1 MAELDWKDFAPSV
14 FDEARR
20 ADRPVLV
27 VLTKQWCPHSKAL
40 LEQVFRAPDVVR
52 QCAADWIPVHVDAER
67 RPDVNERFG
76 TGAWP
81 TIAYLTPNGE
91 LLSQDRYLEPAE
103 LVERLRGVARYYHEH
118 RDEIERGLKSLWAR
132 REDGG
137 RERLHR
143 GGKLNREIVE
153 DVVHAIYEKFD
164 HRFGGWGEGS
174 KFPLPEAI
182 DFALVMVSKRDDQN
196 MREVVT
202 LTLDRMM
209 EGAIHDHVDGGFF
222 RYSKTP
228 DWRTPEYEKVLD
240 ANAMRLRNYLEA
252 YQVFG
257 KDAYRSTA
265 RGIVRWLLGFMRD
278 PDNGAFFGN
287 QDADAEYYAL
297 DAEGRRRR
305 RPPRID
311 RTVYTNGNA
320 MTVSALLKAS
330 VVLDEPALRDTAM
343 QTLRFLLDQL
353 HDEREGVFHYW
364 DGTYHL
370 PGMLSDQAYLIRALI
385 DASQHTGDADLL
397 LPAERIAEQ
406 AIARQRAPD
415 GGFFDI
421 LYDQRQPGSMR
432 RRNRS
437 ILENSVMA
445 EALLRLSRLSRRP
458 EFHDEAIATLESFT
472 GDYKEY
478 GYYVAGYGR
487 AVDLIFY
494 EPLQITV
501 VGDRSSAAA
510 DALRRAALAPY
521 VPSRIVQM
529 LDPAH
534 DPVLIGRSGF
544 AVETEPVAHLELG
557 GERRASARSPQQVLE
572 AITRIESERR

>member
-1 MAELDWKDFAPSV
+1 MADLDWKDFAPSV
-14 FDEARR
+14 FEEARR
-20 ADRPVLV
+20 VDRPVLL
-27 VLTKQWCPHSKAL
+27 VLTKRWCPYSKDL
-40 LEQVFRAPDVVR
+40 LERSFASPDVVR
-52 QCAADWIPVHVDAER
+52 LCREEWIPVHVDAER
-67 RPDVNERFG
+67 RPDVNERYG
-76 TGAWP
+76 TGTWP
-81 TIAYLTPNGE
+81 TVAYLTPGGE
-91 LLSQDRYLEPAE
+91 LLSQDRFVPPEE
-103 LVERLRGVARYYHEH
+103 LAERLRKVHRYYRDH
-118 RDEIERGLKSLWAR
+118 RDQIEEGLKSLWAR
-132 REDGG
+132 RDEGE
-137 RERLHR
+137 RERIR
-143 GGKLNREIVE
+143 RIGRLNQQIVE

-164 HRFGGWGEGS
+164 HRWGGWGEGS

-182 DFALVMVSKRDDQN
+182 DFALVMVAKRDDQN

-209 EGAIHDHVDGGFF
+209 DGAIHDRIDGGFF

-228 DWRTPEYEKVLD
+228 DWRSPEFEKVLD

-252 YQVFG
+252 WQVFR
-257 KDAYRSTA
+257 KDAYRTVA
-265 RGIVRWLLGFMRD
+265 QGIVGWMLRFMRD
-278 PDNGAFFGN
+278 PDTGAFHGN
-287 QDADAEYYAL
+287 QHADADYYAL
-297 DAEGRRRR
+297 DEAGRSRR
-305 RPPRID
+305 RPPRVD
-311 RTVYTNGNA
+311 RTIYTNGNA
-320 MTVSALLKAS
+320 MAVSALLKAS
-330 VVLDEPALRDTAM
+330 IVLEDKSLREIAM
-343 QTLRFLLDQL
+343 RTLEFLVERLY
-353 HDEREGVFHYW
+353 DERDGVFHYW

-385 DASQHTGDADLL
+385 DAAQHTGDSDLL

-406 AIARQRAPD
+406 AIERQRAPE

-421 LYDQRQPGSMR
+421 LYDQRQHGSMR

-458 EFHDEAIATLESFT
+458 EFHDEAVRTLEAFV

-494 EPLQITV
+494 DPLQITI
-501 VGDRSSAAA
+501 VGNRTSDEA

-529 LDPAH
+529 LDPTH
-534 DPVLIGRSGF
+534 DPILIGRSGF
-544 AVETEPVAHLELG
+544 PVEDRPVAHLEIDG
-557 GERRASARSPQQVLE
+557 KEGATARTPQALIE
-572 AITRIESERR
+572 SIMRIESERR

>member
-1 MAELDWKDFAPSV
+1 MADLDWNEFAPSI
-14 FDEARR
+14 FEDARR
-20 ADRPVLV
+20 QDRPVLL
-27 VLTKQWCPHSKAL
+27 VLTKRWCPHSKEL
-40 LEQVFRAPDVVR
+40 LERSFASPDVIR
-52 QCAADWIPVHVDAER
+52 LCNEEWIPVHVDAER
-67 RPDVNERFG
+67 RPDVNERYG
-76 TGAWP
+76 TGGWP
-81 TIAYLTPNGE
+81 TIAYLTPGGE
-91 LLSQDRYLEPAE
+91 LLSQDRFVAADE
-103 LVERLRGVARYYHEH
+103 LVERLRKVSRYYRDH
-118 RDEIERGLKSLWAR
+118 RDEIEQGLKSLWAR
-132 REDGG
+132 REEGD
-137 RERLHR
+137 REGIKRH
-143 GGKLNREIVE
+143 GHLNTQIVE

-164 HRFGGWGEGS
+164 HRWGGWGEGS

-182 DFALVMVSKRDDQN
+182 DFALVMVAKRDDQN

-222 RYSKTP
+222 RYSKSP
-228 DWRTPEYEKVLD
+228 DWRSPEFEKVLD

-252 YQVFG
+252 CQVFG
-257 KDAYRSTA
+257 RDAYRMVS
-265 RGIVRWLLGFMRD
+265 RGIVDWMLGFMLD
-278 PDNGAFFGN
+278 PETGAFYGN

-297 DAEGRRRR
+297 DRDGRTRR
-305 RPPRID
+305 RPPKLDTTI
-311 RTVYTNGNA
+311 YTNGNA
-320 MTVSALLKAS
+320 MAVSALLKAS
-330 VVLDEPALRDTAM
+330 VVLEDLTLRDTAM
-343 QTLRFLLDQL
+343 RTLGFLLENL
-353 HDEREGVFHYW
+353 YDERDGVYHYW

-370 PGMLSDQAYLIRALI
+370 PGMLSDQAYLMRALI

-406 AIARQRAPD
+406 AIERQRAPD

-421 LYDQRQPGSMR
+421 LYDQRQHGSMR

-458 EFHDEAIATLESFT
+458 EFHDEAVATLEAFV

-494 EPLQITV
+494 EPLQITI
-501 VGDRSSAAA
+501 VGDRTTDEA

-521 VPSRIVQM
+521 VPSRVVQM

-534 DPVLIGRSGF
+534 DPILIGRSGF
-544 AVETEPVAHLELG
+544 RVEDRPVAHLELDG
-557 GERRASARSPQQVLE
+557 QVRATARTPQELID
-572 AITRIESERR
+572 AITRLETERR